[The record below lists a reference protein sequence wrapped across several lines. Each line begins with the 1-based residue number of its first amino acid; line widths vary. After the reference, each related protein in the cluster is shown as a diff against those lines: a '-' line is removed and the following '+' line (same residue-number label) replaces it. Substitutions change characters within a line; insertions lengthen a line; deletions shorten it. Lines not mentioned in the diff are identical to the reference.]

1 MVGTARCMP
10 WISLTLFP
18 VIKFVFRSGEVCSL
32 GTRRSGSE
40 TRKSG
45 TRIASW
51 RWAAIQAAHM
61 HARAHRRRSSAASR
75 IQVSLAALCLQFYW
89 VELISNSDWLKC
101 LLLVNNNLVTKGG
114 CLIAALA
121 KSKTHT
127 TFIIVILLMASRT
140 IMESPEQRT

>member
-1 MVGTARCMP
+1 MEG
-10 WISLTLFP
+10 
-18 VIKFVFRSGEVCSL
+18 L

-40 TRKSG
+40 TRESG

-51 RWAAIQAAHM
+51 RWAAIQAARVRM
-61 HARAHRRRSSAASR
+61 HARAHRCRSSAASR

-89 VELISNSDWLKC
+89 VELISNSDWLKF
-101 LLLVNNNLVTKGG
+101 LLLVNDNLVTKGG
-114 CLIAALA
+114 CLVAALA
-121 KSKTHT
+121 KTSKSKTHT